1 MMTDIECHDNTM
13 ISSNIL
19 NDVTFYTEE
28 ILSELPVSPWLPDRA
43 VIAENSMIRGSFL
56 MSTPCL
62 TIKERLIVV
71 VSLWAAHR

>member
-1 MMTDIECHDNTM
+1 MMRDIECHDITM

-19 NDVTFYTEE
+19 NDVTFHTDGV
-28 ILSELPVSPWLPDRA
+28 LSELPVSPWLSDRA
-43 VIAENSMIRGSFL
+43 DIAENSMIRGSFL